1 MEQWT
6 HHLVFAASAARRDLW
21 LVFSLDRTLHSRW
34 NGTTFFVI
42 TSGTCVVFL
51 LLSPTSFAP
60 RHWKTLWTPCGTR
73 RWSTTASPTT
83 KCREKLS
90 GKEQTSPPSVK
101 FFWLYKSLT
110 RRAVFCLQTLSERR
124 GQVRTQRVHRGDASR
139 SEETEVWP
147 EEELQCLFGAS
158 DPGQNH
164 MLLNTYRGSTLALG
178 SFGWT
183 FSAVSF
189 VASVRNNWMDSKQ
202 TLLSQN
208 IANKILRRKCHLVNP
223 LFLLSIYLYKV

>member
-1 MEQWT
+1 MSLRVWSRWT
-6 HHLVFAASAARRDLW
+6 RTDSPTRTWSCTCYLEPVRSVRPTSCRNVVFSDLITTRGLSGRCRRAFIQFGLNYKLHDGAMNPSPNARSLRCSHSDLW
-21 LVFSLDRTLHSRW
+21 LVFSLDRMLHSRW

-101 FFWLYKSLT
+101 FF
-110 RRAVFCLQTLSERR
+110 
-124 GQVRTQRVHRGDASR
+124 
-139 SEETEVWP
+139 
-147 EEELQCLFGAS
+147 
-158 DPGQNH
+158 
-164 MLLNTYRGSTLALG
+164 
-178 SFGWT
+178 
-183 FSAVSF
+183 
-189 VASVRNNWMDSKQ
+189 
-202 TLLSQN
+202 
-208 IANKILRRKCHLVNP
+208 
-223 LFLLSIYLYKV
+223 